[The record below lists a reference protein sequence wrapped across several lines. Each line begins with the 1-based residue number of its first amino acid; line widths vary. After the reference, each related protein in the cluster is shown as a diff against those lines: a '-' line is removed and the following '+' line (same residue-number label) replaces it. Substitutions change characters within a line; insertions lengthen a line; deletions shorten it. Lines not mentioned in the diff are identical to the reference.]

1 VSVLN
6 IIKHKG
12 SRIVSVRP
20 EATVA
25 QAVAVL
31 HEKRIGAVLVRDVR
45 GALVGILSERDVVRG
60 IVRYGAAVLEK
71 PIRALMTA
79 NVVSCTPRDDVRHV
93 MEVMTM
99 RRVRHLPV
107 TEAGTLKG
115 IISIGDVV
123 KHRLDMAQLEVN
135 VLRDYARSH

>member
-1 VSVLN
+1 MSVFD

-12 SRIVSVRP
+12 SHIESVRP

-25 QAVAVL
+25 QVTAVL

-45 GALVGILSERDVVRG
+45 GTLVGILSERDIVRG
-60 IVRYGAAVLEK
+60 IVQYGAAVLDK
-71 PIRALMTA
+71 PTRALMTT
-79 NVVSCTPRDDVRHV
+79 NLVSCTPRDDVKHV
-93 MEVMTM
+93 MKVMTM

-107 TEAGTLKG
+107 MEAGVLKG

-123 KHRLDMAQLEVN
+123 KYRLDTAQLEVN